1 MLVYQRVSRVSKI
14 GNPKS
19 WGTTRGWRQPGAAR
33 GMVRLERKAADSKGP
48 DVPPEGG
55 NRAPSDP

>member
-1 MLVYQRVSRVSKI
+1 MGYPLET
-14 GNPKS
+14 P
-19 WGTTRGWRQPGAAR
+19 PGAR

-55 NRAPSDP
+55 EGAKWSMGKPIGKSIGKP